1 MLEGDNLV
9 TANTFYIRDDQK
21 SVELYTTSKQVRH
34 RQPAIDNSLK
44 VIMKP
49 SFDLSNMKLM

>member
-9 TANTFYIRDDQK
+9 TANTFHIRDDQK
-21 SVELYTTSKQVRH
+21 SVELYTTSKQV